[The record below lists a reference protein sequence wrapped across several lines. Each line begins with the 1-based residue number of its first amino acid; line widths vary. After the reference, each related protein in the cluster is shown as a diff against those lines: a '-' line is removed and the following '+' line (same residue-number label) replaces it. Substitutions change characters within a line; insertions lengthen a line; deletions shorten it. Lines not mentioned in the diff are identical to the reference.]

1 MIFCYRRYG
10 ITWWRPELS
19 ILGSSS
25 SVKAWKSFS
34 IWTVSPVKTNA
45 INELMCPGL
54 HETAAAYFER
64 AILMR

>member
-1 MIFCYRRYG
+1 
-10 ITWWRPELS
+10 LS

-45 INELMCPGL
+45 INELMCPGV

-64 AILMR
+64 AILVR